1 MTMPVE
7 EGECDSDLSRAAM
20 GRVIRHRGTTSG
32 VRTEYGDRRGSQKS
46 LSKRPLLLSQSS

>member
-7 EGECDSDLSRAAM
+7 EGGCDSDLSRAAM
-20 GRVIRHRGTTSG
+20 ERVIRHRGTTSG
-32 VRTEYGDRRGSQKS
+32 VRTEYGDRGGSQKS